1 MSKSKLKSHDLGYT
15 PYLKHST
22 KTPISDDYDIQNKI
36 GDGGFSIV
44 KKGVRKSDGKEFA
57 IKTVKKRKVPS
68 HYILREVNIWKKASE
83 HSPNRI
89 VKLIEIYEDENA
101 VNYVMELMEGGELFE
116 KIVQMTDYSEVY
128 AAKILKQLFK
138 IVKEIHEIDIVHQDL
153 KPENLLLTSK
163 QGMSI
168 KLCDFGLAEIAED
181 DHELTGVVGS
191 RMYMAPEVEADKGHG
206 KPVDYYAAGVI
217 MYILL
222 CGYPP
227 FEPENGITVL
237 EFPEPE
243 WDNITP
249 FAKELI
255 TQLLNPDPNKRP
267 TPTQVLA
274 HEWFKNVETI
284 NEPHSLNNTISNLR
298 AFKNIGPGGTMKE
311 YRGGK
316 QSVIGLFAEQQQQQQ
331 QNGTKD
337 AKISKHGSKHDISPR
352 DSKPKHKSS
361 TSTASSPSPSNPL
374 TSSSSTVPSIKTAS
388 SDSVEPTTSP
398 SSNPSST
405 PRGEPTTPKDKSK
418 LKDPAPPKSGGKTK
432 TPGSSK
438 KNRDKRASVAVT
450 QLLKNNELEKIKK
463 NDTKG
468 KRASMSTAALLEREG
483 KIDFDPKAKIGSDSK
498 DTKKSTP
505 KANKTTR
512 VGKMV
517 DTSSLIYYNSLTS
530 QNYEDDIDIGVQQFV
545 GELQFEL
552 KGQKD
557 LNEMLKKEISKL
569 KDLIESENQKTK
581 ELADVVMNEI
591 QNKRKF
597 IEDERIKRRRVEA
610 LLAKSKES
618 NDNSKKK
625 ADKGKKK

>member
-418 LKDPAPPKSGGKTK
+418 LKDPAPPKVSLVDQQKIPRSNISASSSSSHSLLPSLPSSSSSSTSLNTLPPPISLPSLPPIQSKTTSKGSNSKYNNNNNNGDGGGEDDKIELRKSTK
-432 TPGSSK
+432 TLSS
-438 KNRDKRASVAVT
+438 
-450 QLLKNNELEKIKK
+450 
-463 NDTKG
+463 
-468 KRASMSTAALLEREG
+468 ST
-483 KIDFDPKAKIGSDSK
+483 
-498 DTKKSTP
+498 TSTI
-505 KANKTTR
+505 TTTT
-512 VGKMV
+512 
-517 DTSSLIYYNSLTS
+517 TSSTSLQTS
-530 QNYEDDIDIGVQQFV
+530 SSSSSSTWLTKLLFMSSTSPVFV
-545 GELQFEL
+545 IFQ
-552 KGQKD
+552 
-557 LNEMLKKEISKL
+557 
-569 KDLIESENQKTK
+569 
-581 ELADVVMNEI
+581 
-591 QNKRKF
+591 
-597 IEDERIKRRRVEA
+597 
-610 LLAKSKES
+610 
-618 NDNSKKK
+618 
-625 ADKGKKK
+625 